1 MGVCSERGP
10 WNLATEYTYEQ
21 TEATDRGADL
31 SPKANDAGVIPAPV
45 TVAQPMYNYFIDQR

>member
-45 TVAQPMYNYFIDQR
+45 TVAQPMYN